1 MGRRTTFL
9 AYAFVCSFTTGVAV
23 AQPANQTITLRV
35 VEIVDNADGT
45 TTITL
50 ASGLVFTVVPKDVVT
65 RASRVAD
72 SSVATA
78 VPSTSG
84 LCAMQYAGPAEN
96 SKRILCEQT
105 EKLCA
110 TQWPSDPTQRI
121 LCERR
126 QQDAK
131 GIVQFRD
138 RAFAATAGWASIRD
152 ACQRAWP
159 IDYERRNQCELEGL
173 DR

>member
-1 MGRRTTFL
+1 M
-9 AYAFVCSFTTGVAV
+9 
-23 AQPANQTITLRV
+23 
-35 VEIVDNADGT
+35 
-45 TTITL
+45 
-50 ASGLVFTVVPKDVVT
+50 VFPKDVAV
-65 RASRVAD
+65 RADPVAD

-84 LCAMQYAGPAEN
+84 LCAMQYAAPAED
-96 SKRILCEQT
+96 SKRIFCEQT
-105 EKLCA
+105 ERLCA

-131 GIVQFRD
+131 GLVQSRD
-138 RAFAATAGWASIRD
+138 RIFAATAGWTAIRD
-152 ACQRAWP
+152 TCQRASP
-159 IDYERRNQCELEGL
+159 VDYEKRNQCELEGL